1 MKSQK
6 HFFVFVITCIAIF
19 TDTTAQEVLEWR
31 GADRTGI
38 YKETN
43 LLKKWPETGPVLL
56 WENNA
61 IGNGYGS
68 PIITNKN
75 IYVLGEIDTLCYL
88 FAMDLQGKLLW
99 KSKIGTEWVLNYPG
113 ARTTPTLV
121 NDLLYV
127 STGMG
132 TVACFEATTGK
143 EKWSVD
149 MEKDLHGRNV
159 RFGFSECLLIND
171 NKVFCMPGGADTNV
185 VALDR
190 FTGNILW
197 ICKGLGQ
204 IPTYCSPMIIKLP
217 QKNILVTFSQKALLG
232 IDAKDGKLLWSHEQ
246 EGNGDVH
253 VNTPLY
259 DNGFIYYIT
268 GDGNGAIKLKLSDDG
283 NSITQIWKNKKSDN
297 LMGGFIKINDYIY
310 TSGYERRYYYTE
322 DEKTGALLDSIK
334 YDRGAINY
342 ADGML
347 YLYNEKGQMGLFKP
361 NGAKMEQVS
370 SFNVTKGT
378 KAHYAHPVICN
389 GILYIRHGKSLL
401 AYDIKLK

>member
-1 MKSQK
+1 MKTK
-6 HFFVFVITCIAIF
+6 LKLIATILIYIAISEY
-19 TDTTAQEVLEWR
+19 TAAQQVLEWR
-31 GADRTGI
+31 GSDRTGK
-38 YKETN
+38 YNETN
-43 LLKKWPETGPVLL
+43 LLKKWPENGPTLL

-68 PIITNKN
+68 PIITNNN
-75 IYVLGEIDTLCYL
+75 IFVLGEIDTICYL
-88 FAMDLQGKLLW
+88 FALDLYGKLLW
-99 KSKIGTEWVLNYPG
+99 KSKIGQEWVLNYPG

-121 NDLLYV
+121 GNLLYV

-132 TVACFEATTGK
+132 TVSCFESTTGK

-149 MEKDLHGRNV
+149 MVKDLNGKNI
-159 RFGFSECLLIND
+159 RFGFSECLLVDD
-171 NKVFCMPGGADTNV
+171 NKVFCMPGGVDTNV

-190 FTGNILW
+190 FTGKIIW
-197 ICKGLGQ
+197 ISKGLGQ
-204 IPTYCSPMIIKLP
+204 IPTYCSPMMIILT

-232 IDAKDGKLLWSHEQ
+232 IDAKNGKLLWSHEQ

-259 DNGFIYYIT
+259 ENGFIYYIT
-268 GDGNGAIKLKLSDDG
+268 GDGNGAVKLKLSEDG
-283 NSITQIWKNKKSDN
+283 NSISQIWRNKRSDN
-297 LMGGFIKINDYIY
+297 LMGGFIKTTDFIY
-310 TSGYERRYYYTE
+310 TSGYERRFYYTE
-322 DEKTGALLDSIK
+322 DEKTGNIIDSVK
-334 YDRGAINY
+334 FDRGSINY

-347 YLYNEKGQMGLFKP
+347 YLYNEKGQMGLFKS
-361 NGAKMEQVS
+361 NGAKMELVN

-401 AYDIKLK
+401 AYDIKVK